1 MLSFLVM
8 GIPPI
13 LQSCVSCKKWTKWN
27 LNDVQ
32 HIWLKPPITVLMEY
46 SWGPTDHLH
55 FIAMIQLWQHLWL
68 QPIKLSVRGNSCWIF
83 NHNKLPCVFSV
94 NISCFIS
101 IIYSSPL
108 LIPLPCLNICWKSM
122 KRNSYLVSAL
132 LHIAQTHS
140 GSTSN
145 RRPSNPTKKS
155 FLGNWRTQIGVHR
168 DCTCDSGTSC
178 LLPRLGSMCWLV
190 GVCDKLEKEC
200 GGATRLIEFANTFAC
215 HRNTNTACIQMLCV
229 SQTCRARHMTRHIN
243 TDIRLVRAFPL
254 VADQFEKKEGGDYW
268 GAQCA

>member
-1 MLSFLVM
+1 MELDIWAGRDIRYTESGFMISSLVM

-122 KRNSYLVSAL
+122 KRNSYLVSG
-132 LHIAQTHS
+132 LH
-140 GSTSN
+140 
-145 RRPSNPTKKS
+145 
-155 FLGNWRTQIGVHR
+155 
-168 DCTCDSGTSC
+168 
-178 LLPRLGSMCWLV
+178 
-190 GVCDKLEKEC
+190 KLWYV
-200 GGATRLIEFANTFAC
+200 LI
-215 HRNTNTACIQMLCV
+215 
-229 SQTCRARHMTRHIN
+229 SW
-243 TDIRLVRAFPL
+243 
-254 VADQFEKKEGGDYW
+254 ADQGSRAHK
-268 GAQCA
+268 CVC

>member
-140 GSTSN
+140 GSTPN

-168 DCTCDSGTSC
+168 DS
-178 LLPRLGSMCWLV
+178 LAILERA
-190 GVCDKLEKEC
+190 VCSPD
-200 GGATRLIEFANTFAC
+200 
-215 HRNTNTACIQMLCV
+215 
-229 SQTCRARHMTRHIN
+229 
-243 TDIRLVRAFPL
+243 
-254 VADQFEKKEGGDYW
+254 
-268 GAQCA
+268 